1 MEGIS
6 SRLLHRR
13 RIKEF
18 QREVIPKMVVLEDY
32 VEEGAERIEEGG
44 EIPAAEV
51 NPIEPVSVLESPDV
65 LEKWIPIGDLE
76 APEVSTGARETTYQV
91 NMIAISPTRGEA
103 AGVLDSEASP
113 SNPTPRGV
121 MVDIPARVNLCTDL
135 PVAAQI
141 LGSFLGPVGRIKLE
155 VSDLENS
162 LSQLVASILQSH
174 LLLLATTTLK
184 KAKDQTVERLRAEA
198 GKIRSTM
205 ARLRADNEM
214 LLAIRASLAQRLE
227 EIQREQEERE
237 VELSSL
243 TEVNKNLKA
252 GEQTNLSLV
261 NEALREKL
269 AQLKADRARLEAQ
282 SNELRARRK
291 ADKYVADL
299 DRNWAIAEAEA
310 AGDAVEQV
318 LEQALFEYEEED
330 SECKGSVGLSGE
342 EDGDASDAPP
352 LA

>member
-6 SRLLHRR
+6 SRLLHRH

-18 QREVIPKMVVLEDY
+18 QREVIP
-32 VEEGAERIEEGG
+32 
-44 EIPAAEV
+44 
-51 NPIEPVSVLESPDV
+51 IEPMSVLESPDV

-184 KAKDQTVERLRAEA
+184 KAKDQTVELRALSSDVERLRAEA
-198 GKIRSTM
+198 GKIRSTK

-214 LLAIRASLAQRLE
+214 LLAVRASLAQRLE

-252 GEQTNLSLV
+252 GEQANLSLV

-282 SNELRARRK
+282 SNELRGRRK

-299 DRNWAIAEAEA
+299 DRNW
-310 AGDAVEQV
+310 V
-318 LEQALFEYEEED
+318 
-330 SECKGSVGLSGE
+330 SGYSSCE
-342 EDGDASDAPP
+342 LVTLASPGYCRG
-352 LA
+352 